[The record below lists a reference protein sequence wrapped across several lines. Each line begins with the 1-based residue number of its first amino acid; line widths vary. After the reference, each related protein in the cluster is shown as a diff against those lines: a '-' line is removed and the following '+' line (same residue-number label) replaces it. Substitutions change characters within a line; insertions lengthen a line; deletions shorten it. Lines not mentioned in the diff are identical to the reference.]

1 MPKRKASSNS
11 VSHKRARIEE
21 VIVKSEDP
29 DSDFDRSNDGSSTSS
44 DSSIDSEAARKVFK
58 KYRKKISSVHSSK
71 KYYRMF
77 KRDME
82 LFQRSID
89 VKFSYLENLIQ
100 NVLRNQQG
108 STAKNFSENSFPEP
122 NVESTKGKT
131 SKIFN
136 SKNLVLKTSKNVETI
151 S

>member
-1 MPKRKASSNS
+1 MPKRNASNNS
-11 VSHKRARIEE
+11 VSQKRARIEE
-21 VIVKSEDP
+21 VIVKCEDP
-29 DSDFDRSNDGSSTSS
+29 ETDFDQTSDGLSTSS
-44 DSSIDSEAARKVFK
+44 GSSIDSEAARKVFK

-108 STAKNFSENSFPEP
+108 ATATNFSANSFHEP
-122 NVESTKGKT
+122 CVETMKGK
-131 SKIFN
+131 SLRIFN
-136 SKNLVLKTSKNVETI
+136 NNKN
-151 S
+151 